1 MAERRDGCRCAGD
14 PVFPEEAR
22 SRSEILNDR
31 LGPSTFDL
39 PWMNARA
46 DLLGV
51 SLLMGDFA
59 AIDRTWPALWEDA
72 VSSEASERWLTSGR
86 LAPSCRSG

>member
-1 MAERRDGCRCAGD
+1 
-14 PVFPEEAR
+14 
-22 SRSEILNDR
+22 
-31 LGPSTFDL
+31 
-39 PWMNARA
+39 
-46 DLLGV
+46 
-51 SLLMGDFA
+51 MGDFA

>member
-1 MAERRDGCRCAGD
+1 M
-14 PVFPEEAR
+14 
-22 SRSEILNDR
+22 
-31 LGPSTFDL
+31 